1 MGTGAPPARSTTAFW
16 EHAALKQLG
25 VEHEW
30 QPRGIQEGRTI
41 HHLEVQMRRV
51 AVPGVAKPA
60 DQLSRRQRRALADAG
75 RDRAGLQMAVG
86 HIAPA
91 ADVLDDTVP
100 AGGRGGHV
108 VDFPTGCWSGIP
120 STISTHYATGLLLVI
135 TAKVVKSDLPVAA

>member
-108 VDFPTGCWSGIP
+108 VDRPHRLLVRHTV
-120 STISTHYATGLLLVI
+120 HDLDLYATGLLLVI

>member
-60 DQLSRRQRRALADAG
+60 DQVSRPQGRALADAG
-75 RDRAGLQMAVG
+75 GDRAGLQMSVD

-91 ADVLDDTVP
+91 ADVLDDIVP
-100 AGGRGGHV
+100 AGGAGV
-108 VDFPTGCWSGIP
+108 TLLTVPTGCWSGIP
-120 STISTHYATGLLLVI
+120 STISTTTPG
-135 TAKVVKSDLPVAA
+135 VAARIGVS